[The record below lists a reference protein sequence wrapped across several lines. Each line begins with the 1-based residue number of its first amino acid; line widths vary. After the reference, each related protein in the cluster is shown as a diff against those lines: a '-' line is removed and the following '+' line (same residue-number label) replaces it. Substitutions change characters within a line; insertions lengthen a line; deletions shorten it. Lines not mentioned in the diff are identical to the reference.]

1 VVVGVAWCG
10 AAVCRVM
17 REKEKKKMEKRKKN
31 FLIIFFFFSFR
42 ISTLVLLSLVANA
55 QGGLFDTLFGVFN
68 TVKNNNWMIQLGC
81 ASAFSSLLS
90 LCSSPSTVTSCRM
103 SP

>member
-17 REKEKKKMEKRKKN
+17 REKEKKKMEKRKK
-31 FLIIFFFFSFR
+31 IFFSDFFLSFR